1 LIITS
6 FVFASG
12 FLEFIPDTCS
22 VDYLKKK
29 FPLPSWTLSTFF
41 DKYFGDS
48 FHEA

>member
-1 LIITS
+1 VTS
-6 FVFASG
+6 SNSG